1 MGANSGLAGASVAH
15 GYVSTVNES
24 MTIDVSARIDAA
36 PVTGF
41 QWRVVALCALVALFD
56 GFDIQ
61 AMALVA
67 PTLRTDW
74 GLEVTALGP
83 VLSASLAG
91 MMIGMVGL
99 APFGDRLGRRTLLLA
114 GLALVGVAAIAT
126 GFATD
131 TTELMLLRFATGLGI
146 GACLPNAT
154 SLTSEYVPAPR
165 RAFFVTMMYSAVPLG
180 AVLGGWLAGPLI
192 AAYGWPAV
200 FFAGGAGPLLLGGF
214 IALGLPESVRFL
226 AGQPGQQAKVAAL
239 LAKIEPGFEAPV
251 GAQFVA
257 GGGGGKGSVRELFTE
272 ARALLTLMLWTV
284 FFFSLFGMYVLASWL
299 PTVFSG
305 IGWEMAEAI
314 RTVSWFWLGG
324 IFGGLVAGALID
336 RFGAYRVL
344 VPGFVVAAACTAAIG
359 LAVDSTD
366 NGALVLMV
374 VLIAGFGVVGAQ
386 LAMTALAAD
395 LYPTSLRSTGIGWG
409 LGVGRMG
416 AVISPIA
423 GGYALAAGW
432 TSSFTFAAAAVPPLV
447 CAVGTLVMARA
458 ARVHAA
464 RDVPVLIP
472 QESL

>member
-1 MGANSGLAGASVAH
+1 MIPPPA
-15 GYVSTVNES
+15 
-24 MTIDVSARIDAA
+24 IDVSARIDAA
-36 PVTGF
+36 PVGAF
-41 QWRVVALCALVALFD
+41 QWRIVMLCALVALFD

-67 PTLRTDW
+67 PTLRNDW
-74 GLEVTALGP
+74 GLDVTALGP

-91 MMIGMVGL
+91 MMIGMIAL
-99 APFGDRLGRRTLLLA
+99 APLGDRYGRRTLLLA

-126 GFATD
+126 GFAQGLTS
-131 TTELMLLRFATGLGI
+131 LMLLRFITGLGI

-154 SLTSEYVPAPR
+154 ALTSEYVPAPR

-180 AVLGGWLAGPLI
+180 AVVGGWVAGPLI

-214 IALGLPESVRFL
+214 IAMALPESVRFL
-226 AGQPGQQAKVAAL
+226 ASRPGQDAQVATIL
-239 LAKIEPGFEAPV
+239 SKIAPGFVPPAD
-251 GAQFVA
+251 ARFVA
-257 GGGGGKGSVRELFTE
+257 GGSSGKASARQLFTDG
-272 ARALLTLMLWTV
+272 RALLTVMLWTV
-284 FFFSLFGMYVLASWL
+284 FFFSLFGMYMLASWL
-299 PTVFSG
+299 PTVFAG
-305 IGWEMAEAI
+305 IGWEMADAI

-324 IFGGLVAGALID
+324 IIGGLVAGALID
-336 RFGAYRVL
+336 RYGAYRVL

-366 NGALVLMV
+366 NGVLVLAV

-395 LYPTSLRSTGIGWG
+395 LYPTMLRSTGIGWG

-423 GGYALAAGW
+423 GGFALAAGW
-432 TSSFTFAAAAVPPLV
+432 TQSATFAAAAVPPLV
-447 CAVGTLVMARA
+447 CAVGTFIMARA
-458 ARVHAA
+458 AATHAA
-464 RDVPVLIP
+464 RAPAAPDIPLP
-472 QESL
+472 QETL

>member
-1 MGANSGLAGASVAH
+1 
-15 GYVSTVNES
+15 
-24 MTIDVSARIDAA
+24 MTDTPIDVSARIDAA
-36 PVTGF
+36 PVGAF
-41 QWRVVALCALVALFD
+41 QWRVVLLCALVALFD

-67 PTLRTDW
+67 PTLRNDW
-74 GLEVTALGP
+74 GLDVTALGP

-91 MMIGMVGL
+91 MMVGMVAI
-99 APFGDRLGRRTLLLA
+99 APLGDRFGRRTLLLA
-114 GLALVGVAAIAT
+114 GLALVGLASIAT
-126 GFATD
+126 GLATG
-131 TTELMLLRFATGLGI
+131 TTSLMLLRFVTGLGI

-154 SLTSEYVPAPR
+154 SLTSEYVPASR

-180 AVLGGWLAGPLI
+180 AVVGGWIAGPLI
-192 AAYGWPAV
+192 AAFGWPAV

-214 IALGLPESVRFL
+214 IALALPESVRFL
-226 AGQPGQQAKVAAL
+226 ASQPGRQADVAAL
-239 LAKIEPGFEAPV
+239 LAKLDPDAPLPA
-251 GAQFVA
+251 GASFTA
-257 GGGGGKGSVRELFTE
+257 GGGAGKASARQLFTQG
-272 ARALLTLMLWTV
+272 RALLTLMLWTV
-284 FFFSLFGMYVLASWL
+284 FFFSLFGMYMLASWL

-305 IGWEMAEAI
+305 IGWQMADAL

-359 LAVDSTD
+359 LAVDSTSS
-366 NGALVLMV
+366 GALILMV
-374 VLIAGFGVVGAQ
+374 VLVAGFGVVGAQ

-395 LYPTSLRSTGIGWG
+395 LYPTILRSTGIGWG

-432 TSSFTFAAAAVPPLV
+432 SQSFTFAAAAVPPLV
-447 CAVGTLVMARA
+447 CAIATFVMARA
-458 ARVHAA
+458 ALALAARAHAA
-464 RDVPVLIP
+464 RPAPLVP